1 MAKERINNR
10 NKSHQ
15 SVLVNE
21 VLQYLIADEDGI
33 YVDGTLGDGGH
44 SAAILKKFENSKVIG
59 IDEDADALKIASKN
73 LSLFGNR
80 ITLIQGNF
88 ADLESLVREEARYNY
103 VDGVLLDIGLRQEV
117 VDDPDRGFS
126 FRHDGPLDMRFNKH
140 SQLTAYIVVNRYP
153 QKRLAEILRRYG
165 DVSQSRYIANRIV
178 FARIKSP
185 IATTNQLTQIIKSL
199 FPSSATKNVLQK
211 VFQAIRIEVNDEFNA
226 LESAL
231 KQSLEILN
239 PGGKIAVISYHSG
252 EDRIV
257 KKFFATESKD
267 CICPPELP
275 VCRCGHKKS
284 LKIITKK
291 PIIPSADEVKNN
303 RSARSAKLRVAQKI

>member
-1 MAKERINNR
+1 
-10 NKSHQ
+10 
-15 SVLVNE
+15 VLLNE
-21 VLQYLIADEDGI
+21 VLQYLITDEDGI

-44 SAAILKKFENSKVIG
+44 SFAILEKFKKLKVIG

-88 ADLESLVREEARYNY
+88 ANLESLVREEARCNY
-103 VDGVLLDIGLRQEV
+103 VDGVLLDLGLRQEV

-126 FRHDGPLDMRFNKH
+126 FRHDGPLDMRFNKR
-140 SQLTAYIVVNRYP
+140 SQRTAYIVVNRYP
-153 QKRLAEILRRYG
+153 QKNLVEILKKYG
-165 DVSQSRYIANRIV
+165 DVSQSRHIAREIV
-178 FARIKSP
+178 SARKKSP
-185 IATTNQLTQIIKSL
+185 IATTDQLTQIIKSL
-199 FPSSATKNVLQK
+199 FPSSAIKKVLQK
-211 VFQAIRIEVNDEFNA
+211 VFQAIRIEVNDEFTA

-257 KKFFATESKD
+257 KNFFSTESKD
-267 CICPPELP
+267 CICPPGLP
-275 VCRCGHKKS
+275 VCRCGHRKS
-284 LKIITKK
+284 LKIITNK
-291 PIIPSADEVKNN
+291 PIVPIADEVEKN
-303 RSARSAKLRVAQKI
+303 RSARSTKLRVAQKI